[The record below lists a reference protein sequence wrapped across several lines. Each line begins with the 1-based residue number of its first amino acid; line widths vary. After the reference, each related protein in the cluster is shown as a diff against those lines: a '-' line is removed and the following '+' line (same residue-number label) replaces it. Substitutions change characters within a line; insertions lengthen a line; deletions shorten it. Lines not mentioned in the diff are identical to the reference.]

1 MYKLMVLSILFIG
14 WFILNMFLI
23 NKGDRKS
30 LWKKGF

>member
-1 MYKLMVLSILFIG
+1 MVLSILFIG
-14 WFILNMFLI
+14 WFILSVVII

>member
-1 MYKLMVLSILFIG
+1 MVLSILFIG
-14 WFILNMFLI
+14 WFILSMVII